1 MNMAVYPKDVSVVD
15 RNEWFGSDG
24 RTRWVSEVE
33 THRKERDVF
42 ADRSLDDYEFDYWSG
57 LVVEEE

>member
-1 MNMAVYPKDVSVVD
+1 MYQWLIEMN
-15 RNEWFGSDG
+15 GSEAMDG
-24 RTRWVSEVE
+24 PGWVSEVE

-42 ADRSLDDYEFDYWSG
+42 ADRSFDDYEFDYWSG